1 MLVLDCPVEE
11 KDWRQETL
19 QANGLPERR
28 LDPSD
33 PDSTMDAGLWEAAVC
48 KIVGFQHLGDD
59 WDGLGAKAPTRDLLA
74 SAIGLAYLLSEDGVA
89 APRAIVAGVDGSVT
103 FEWQEPDGT
112 YAEVEVV
119 RPLYAEVMLIEP
131 GKAAKHWTLPT
142 K

>member
-11 KDWRQETL
+11 KDWRQESL
-19 QANGLPERR
+19 EANALPQRR
-28 LDPSD
+28 LEPSD
-33 PDSTMDAGLWEAAVC
+33 LNPVEDAGPWESAVR
-48 KIVGFQHLGDD
+48 KIVEFQQLGDD
-59 WDGLGAKAPTRDLLA
+59 WDGLGALAPTRDLLA

-89 APRAIVAGVDGSVT
+89 APRSIVAGVDGSVT

-112 YAEVEVV
+112 YAEVEVL